1 MVEDKGAFLGK
12 LQEVLDKVAQALED
26 GCAEVQKIRSGTVDR
41 LKIVRQEFEEIQ
53 SKMEVTIAEYETTQ
67 RAYAAARRRL
77 VEATKCKDEAA
88 EWQAYHEAEYLL
100 QQKGRLEEREAHL
113 RRRRD
118 DLEREIARLEETLRQ
133 SDQMLH
139 KLELALQLLLSQA
152 DDISSLLEGADFK
165 ALAIALE
172 LIERER
178 RRLARDLHDG
188 PIQECASLL
197 LSLELVDRFCAEGK
211 FDEVVNCLKEA
222 KVQLRSTMTSMRNFI
237 QGLKTLEPEDTL
249 EGAIRNLAR
258 RVETTYGIPVKVS
271 FEGKMPSLRKILLVH
286 LFHIIQEATIN
297 AARHARAKEIKIMVS
312 GGEDALRVKVVDDGM
327 GFDVKKALGA
337 AEREAWGL
345 RSMLDRAQILGGE
358 ISIESAPSR
367 GTIVTLVVPL

>member
-1 MVEDKGAFLGK
+1 MVEDRGAFLGK
-12 LQEVLDKVAQALED
+12 LQDVLDKVAQALED

-53 SKMEVTIAEYETTQ
+53 SKMEITIAEHETTQ
-67 RAYAAARRRL
+67 KAYAAARRRL
-77 VEATKCKDEAA
+77 VEATKSKDEAA

-178 RRLARDLHDG
+178 RRLSRDLHDG

-197 LSLELVDRFCAEGK
+197 LSLELLDRFCAEGK

-222 KVQLRSTMTSMRNFI
+222 KAQLQGTMTSMRNFI

-258 RVETTYGIPVKVS
+258 RAETTYGVPVKVS
-271 FEGKMPSLRKILLVH
+271 FEGKVPLLRKILLAH

-312 GGEDALRVKVVDDGM
+312 GGEDALRVKVVDDGV
-327 GFDVKKALGA
+327 GFDVKKALDA